1 MSILFT
7 VKSLPTSPVPMY
19 IRYLI
24 NFKRLN
30 ESINPTISDLVTVA
44 V

>member
-7 VKSLPTSPVPMY
+7 VSPMPMY

-24 NFKRLN
+24 NLKRLN